1 MHDSDRTASLMSP
14 AKLAQLKP
22 RPPASPAA
30 WLDQM
35 ASDVGHAHVRRLA
48 QLRDDLQD
56 ETRECDF
63 APLAAGL
70 HQVAQALPRLD
81 FGLLRPRSWV
91 ARVMGNGRNTGE
103 DFAERFEQVNELVR
117 ALSDQTQALA
127 ARQQQQA
134 ASTDRM
140 LLEFEVEFRAI
151 DKIVEQGARW
161 LQDMRNQL
169 DSRESQLED
178 EAQRQQFEREVSR
191 CDLLVERLNSLRAVS
206 AASQQAYHHARATF
220 SRRAALLAMLQQAMA
235 ADVRQWRAQVSAV
248 ARAQPDAAL
257 ADEKLESPM
266 ASHRDLQLCV
276 KQGLADWTQLQLQER
291 TLAEQ
296 MDAAA
301 AGLQAAC

>member
-56 ETRECDF
+56 QTREFDF
-63 APLAAGL
+63 APLVAGL
-70 HQVAQALPRLD
+70 QQVAQALPGLD

-91 ARVMGNGRNTGE
+91 ARVIGNGRSAGE
-103 DFAERFEQVNELVR
+103 DFGDRFEQVNELVR
-117 ALSDQTQALA
+117 ALAEQTQALA
-127 ARQQQQA
+127 ARHQQQA

-140 LLEFEVEFRAI
+140 LLEFEVEYRAI

-178 EAQRQQFEREVSR
+178 EAQRRQLERDAAR
-191 CDLLVERLNSLRAVS
+191 CDLLVERLNLLRAVS
-206 AASQQAYHHARATF
+206 SASQQAYHHARATF

-235 ADVRQWRAQVSAV
+235 SDVRQWRAQVSAV
-248 ARAQPDAAL
+248 ARAQRDAAL
-257 ADEKLESPM
+257 AQGELESPM
-266 ASHRDLQLCV
+266 ASHRDLQLCI
-276 KQGLADWTQLQLQER
+276 KQGLADCTQLQLQER
-291 TLAEQ
+291 TLAGQ
-296 MDAAA
+296 MDVAAA
-301 AGLQAAC
+301 ELQAAC